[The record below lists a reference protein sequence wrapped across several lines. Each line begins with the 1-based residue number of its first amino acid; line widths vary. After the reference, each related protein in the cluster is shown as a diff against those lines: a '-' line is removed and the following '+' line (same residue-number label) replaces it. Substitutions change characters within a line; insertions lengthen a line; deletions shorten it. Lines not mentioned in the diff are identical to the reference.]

1 MAREQNHNEV
11 ERQLRGYFDA
21 QREEL
26 KAPSDMWSRISGEL
40 GEQTSS
46 PWWRRIDVGSWLR
59 TVQPAYAGAVAVIAV
74 AVVGVVT
81 YSSFVGDS
89 ASDATFSTA
98 AVMES
103 DATAPQAAPLAPE
116 ASKFASPSADES
128 TMSSAAPAPMVAAAG
143 EPVTESTGSGMGITS
158 FAAPEVFLE
167 PLIDVTLAPGALASG
182 TTGQRLFSIN
192 LPPGWTV
199 GGPRAAATGWE
210 GTLVGDGMFLSYQG
224 GTSVVNDISDVLGSV
239 GNLHVITEETIGG
252 YAAQLVQHIG
262 DAEGITAV
270 LLVLPQG
277 RMLVIGQS
285 LSVEEQRVAFAIFRS
300 IQPQG

>member
-1 MAREQNHNEV
+1 MAREQNHNDV

-116 ASKFASPSADES
+116 ANKFASPSAADS

-143 EPVTESTGSGMGITS
+143 ESVTEPTGSGMGITS

-167 PLIDVTLAPGALASG
+167 PLIDVTLS
-182 TTGQRLFSIN
+182 GQRLFSIN
-192 LPPGWTV
+192 LPPGWAV

-210 GTLVGDGMFLSYQG
+210 GTLVGDGFFLSYQG
-224 GTSVVNDISDVLGSV
+224 GTSVVNDISDVLGSA
-239 GNLHVITEETIGG
+239 GNLHVIIEETIGG
-252 YAAQLVQHIG
+252 YAAQLVQPIG
-262 DAEGITAV
+262 DAEGVTAI